1 VQSLL
6 TVSVD
11 GNRREGQL
19 REPDGDGDRR
29 QRVVECARTAVPHH
43 NRAGVVYGTL
53 GAFILAALA
62 SGGCEAGRWRWQL
75 RRGRQGSAAL
85 ATPPPT
91 RASPALSR
99 SLPSSLTSAPT
110 LFITWDPTAPANLFT
125 LYRLDVLL
133 LFTFI
138 LPPSFIHSPPPPRSS
153 ISTSLSFLTLTVSTQ
168 HF

>member
-1 VQSLL
+1 VKGSFESATATVTDASDLL
-6 TVSVD
+6 
-11 GNRREGQL
+11 NA
-19 REPDGDGDRR
+19 PW
-29 QRVVECARTAVPHH
+29 TAVPHH

-53 GAFILAALA
+53 GAFILASLA
-62 SGGCEAGRWRWQL
+62 CEAGRWRWQL
-75 RRGRQGSAAL
+75 RRVRQGSAAL

-138 LPPSFIHSPPPPRSS
+138 LPLHSFTTFTEIQHLDLSVIPDTHSLYATP
-153 ISTSLSFLTLTVSTQ
+153 LNC
-168 HF
+168 